1 MNVTGA
7 TRSRVSGPYARPVQ
21 PAEVLGLPPGA
32 SPEACRAAYRR
43 LVRVHHPDAHPDAT
57 AAEQAAHAAA
67 LRQVVAA
74 YEALLGPAE
83 AGGPGDDAVTGGA
96 LDDDLLESLDGEPHD
111 ELDDLG
117 PAADRPLSSAGAGR
131 VPAMIAMGLVAASF
145 MSFCVSVVMSQTAL
159 WQLSL
164 GLGFAALLAFILLPF
179 FVMLRS
185 HR

>member
-1 MNVTGA
+1 M
-7 TRSRVSGPYARPVQ
+7 R
-21 PAEVLGLPPGA
+21 PGA

-57 AAEQAAHAAA
+57 GAERAVHAAA
-67 LRQVVAA
+67 LRQVVVA
-74 YEALLGPAE
+74 YESLAGPGQAVGPADGGRAE
-83 AGGPGDDAVTGGA
+83 GWLAGAVDDE
-96 LDDDLLESLDGEPHD
+96 LLERRDASLDD

-117 PAADRPLSSAGAGR
+117 PAADVPLSSAGAGR
-131 VPAMIAMGLVAASF
+131 APAVIAMGLVAASF
-145 MSFCVSVVMSQTAL
+145 VSFCVSVVMSQTAL